1 MICGYGHP
9 GRILSFLK
17 TVSGKIMRRE
27 LLHRQYRNRGPLQN
41 YISFYSE
48 WKGRFVLVWIMYL
61 VKAAP
66 VFLIPI
72 LTAEVINLIT
82 NRTLPQEQIFG
93 RLWEILAIGFVVIV
107 QNIPTHMLYV
117 RLMSVPCRAVE
128 MSLRSALCTRLQHL
142 SIPYHTQTKIG
153 SLQNKVTRDVESIE
167 NMTRMLLDTAPHIIC
182 TVVIAVIVTLFKA
195 PVFVLFYLA
204 AVPLAV
210 VLFVAIRKRI
220 RDSNR
225 AFRQSIEDMSGRVT
239 EMIRLIPITRAH
251 HVEDIE
257 IDRVNRK
264 LDQIRHTGLQ
274 VDLINSIFGSVNWV
288 LLMLFNLCTLI
299 FIAFLY
305 QKEWLKIGVGDIV
318 LLTGYFSSI
327 TTMVMQAM
335 NCIPAIT
342 KGLESV
348 RSVGEVLECP
358 DIELNENKPQ
368 VTEVK
373 GDFVFENVCFS
384 YPGNDKHALENINLH
399 VREGETIALVG
410 SSGAG
415 KSTMAHLVIGFVR
428 PTSGRLLLD
437 GRDMNTLDLRS
448 YRTFISVVTQ
458 ETLLFDG
465 TIRENICYG
474 VQPTEFE
481 LMDAV
486 RSADLMDFIDTLPE
500 GLDTQVRENG
510 ARLSGGQKQR
520 IAIAR
525 ALLRNPRVLIL
536 DEATSALDVESE
548 SQIKSALD
556 HLVKGRTTFIVAH
569 RLSTVRDA
577 DRIVVMQNGRIAEIG
592 NHRELVALNGIYA
605 EMNRKF
611 TAAQ

>member
-1 MICGYGHP
+1 
-9 GRILSFLK
+9 
-17 TVSGKIMRRE
+17 MRRE

-41 YISFYSE
+41 YIGFYSE

-61 VKAAP
+61 IKAAP
-66 VFLIPI
+66 VFVIPI

-93 RLWEILAIGFVVIV
+93 RLWEILALGFVVIV

-195 PVFVLFYLA
+195 PIFVLFYLA

-210 VLFVAIRKRI
+210 VLFVAIRKKI

-225 AFRQSIEDMSGRVT
+225 AFRESIEEMSGRVT

-251 HVEDIE
+251 HVEDVE

-305 QKEWLKIGVGDIV
+305 QKGWLNIGVGDIV

-368 VTEVK
+368 LTEVK

-399 VREGETIALVG
+399 VRAGETIALVG

-437 GRDMNTLDLRS
+437 GKDMNTLDLRS

-474 VQPTEFE
+474 VKPTEFE

-486 RSADLMDFIDTLPE
+486 RCADLLDFIDSLPD

-525 ALLRNPRVLIL
+525 ALLRDPRVLIL

-569 RLSTVRDA
+569 RLSTIRDA
-577 DRIVVMQNGRIAEIG
+577 DRIVVMQNGRITEIG
-592 NHRELVALNGIYA
+592 NHRELLALDGIYA
-605 EMNRKF
+605 DMNRKF
-611 TAAQ
+611 NAAQ